1 MGAVTYPDER
11 VAKFISLNFVP
22 VQVQTT
28 NQAMMQRFSVS
39 WTPTLLVLDGD
50 GREHY
55 RAVGFFSPEDLV
67 ATFLT
72 AKGRWA
78 LDTDQLPEARALFE
92 EVISC
97 YPDKDAAAEALFFLG
112 VAKYKTEPRSQTLAG
127 NLRSAYGQISAKHLD
142 QTGGPLPPDRQ
153 IARQR
158 RARRPAPPKN
168 R

>member
-11 VAKFISLNFVP
+11 VAKFISLNFIP

-28 NQAMMQRFSVS
+28 DQAMMQRFSVS

-55 RAVGFFSPEDLV
+55 RAVGFFKPDDLI
-67 ATFLT
+67 ATMET

-78 LDTDQLPEARALFE
+78 LDTDQLPEARAIFE

-97 YPDKDAAAEALFFLG
+97 YPDKDAAAEALFLLG
-112 VAKYKTEPRSQTLAG
+112 VAKFKMTHDPKL
-127 NLRSAYGQISAKHLD
+127 LRETYDELSAKFP
-142 QTGGPLPPDRQ
+142 QSTWTK
-153 IARQR
+153 
-158 RARRPAPPKN
+158 RADPYRLIDK
-168 R
+168 

>member
-22 VQVQTT
+22 VQIQTS

-39 WTPTLLVLDGD
+39 WTPTLLVLDAD
-50 GREHY
+50 RREHY
-55 RAVGFFSPEDLV
+55 RAVGFFNPDDLI
-67 ATFLT
+67 ATMET

-112 VAKYKTEPRSQTLAG
+112 VAKYKLSHDPKP
-127 NLRSAYGQISAKHLD
+127 LRETYDQLTAKFPQSTWTKQADHYRLI
-142 QTGGPLPPDRQ
+142 G
-153 IARQR
+153 
-158 RARRPAPPKN
+158 K
-168 R
+168 